1 MKSLIVLI
9 SLLVTIQWTYVINSG
24 VNLRKGPDNKKRV
37 LTTVPAGEEII
48 ILEQTNQWW
57 WQVEYKG
64 TTGYIAS
71 SFISK
76 SYPKTAI
83 KLIKANPMAAF
94 GLLVLGVALIYWV
107 IPGKAS
113 DKRPAKNAKKKK
125 ATAARKKK

>member
-1 MKSLIVLI
+1 MKSPFVLI
-9 SLLVTIQWTYVINSG
+9 ALLVTIQWTYVINSG

-37 LTTVPAGEEII
+37 LTTVPEGEEINV
-48 ILEQTNQWW
+48 LEKTNQWW

-64 TTGYIAS
+64 TKGYIAS

-83 KLIKANPMAAF
+83 KLIKSNPLAAF
-94 GLLVLGVALIYWV
+94 SLLLLGVALIYWV

-113 DKRPAKNAKKKK
+113 DKQPTKSGKKKK
-125 ATAARKKK
+125 GTAARKKK